1 MKHLTALTIM
11 LAIFLHPLVAYGNCP
26 ADLNPINK
34 GDSAPCTGV
43 LFTQAAAAK
52 IIADLEFAK
61 NKCDVRV
68 MKKERELTAV
78 CDSSIEK
85 EKIKCAAAAKVAKN
99 QLDLCVSDLDYT
111 TKQLAKKSTNNLKWF
126 SVGAASGI
134 AFTLVTAWA
143 IGKVVN

>member
-1 MKHLTALTIM
+1 LRHLIALTVM
-11 LAIFLHPLVAYGNCP
+11 LAIFLHPVVAYANCP
-26 ADLNPINK
+26 SDLNPVNK

-68 MKKERELTAV
+68 RKEQSKLEAICESRL
-78 CDSSIEK
+78 EK
-85 EKIKCAAAAKVAKN
+85 EKIKCQAEARILKN
-99 QLDLCVSDLDYT
+99 SLDLCVSDLGST
-111 TKQLAKKSTNNLKWF
+111 TNQLSKKSTGNLKWF
-126 SVGAASGI
+126 SVGAASGV

>member
-1 MKHLTALTIM
+1 M
-11 LAIFLHPLVAYGNCP
+11 LAIFLHPVVAYGNCP

-68 MKKERELTAV
+68 MKK
-78 CDSSIEK
+78 K
-85 EKIKCAAAAKVAKN
+85 E
-99 QLDLCVSDLDYT
+99 S
-111 TKQLAKKSTNNLKWF
+111 
-126 SVGAASGI
+126 
-134 AFTLVTAWA
+134 
-143 IGKVVN
+143 